1 MKDFGD
7 KLKRIMLEK
16 GLTQR
21 ELGKILGV
29 YGSQVNGWCTNKKI
43 PTITTVKKI
52 AEALNIPISYFL
64 GDDNSV
70 QQNVIGDNAYNVSQ
84 NLGSDKSALEKDIE
98 IIKLKLDLI
107 LEKIDKKG

>member
-1 MKDFGD
+1 MQKEIRL
-7 KLKRIMLEK
+7 KLK
-16 GLTQR
+16 
-21 ELGKILGV
+21 KILVEKNINSSDLAKMLGI
-29 YGSQVNGWCTNKKI
+29 STAAMSKI
-43 PTITTVKKI
+43 MNSEYSRPETIKKI